1 MGKLIYTINDR
12 GYVAII
18 EKASYNTSVG
28 VLDATS
34 PLVLCLRDDL
44 LCYYPPLSELPE
56 ETPIIDVR
64 NSLQAHIDEGLL
76 SSDVLDLLPITS

>member
-18 EKASYNTSVG
+18 EKASYSTNIG
-28 VLDATS
+28 VLNPAN

-44 LCYYPPLSELPE
+44 LRYHPLPE
-56 ETPIIDVR
+56 SSEEPPTINVRDTVQAHVTASLIDASVL
-64 NSLQAHIDEGLL
+64 NSLP
-76 SSDVLDLLPITS
+76 V